1 MKLKIGDKVK
11 FLNDVGEGIVKKI
24 VSESLVNV
32 EIEDGFEVPTLVS
45 ELVKIQDGE
54 DINQNIESLDNE
66 DSNERIEEEVD
77 SVFNR
82 EEGEYIIGNDNPDMS
97 IALIPD
103 YKTSNFING
112 FELFLINNSNYQVL
126 YILSKQENE
135 KQQHIDAGILG
146 ANTKTN
152 FMYLSNKELNKEL
165 TITTQILFYQIH
177 LYKEVVPFIKK
188 IHIDP
193 FEIMDENALIEND
206 FFDTKGIIINLT
218 DDIFIKELENISKG
232 TIEKV
237 IKEKDLPE
245 PKLIKKEKPE
255 LEEVDL
261 HIEELVDNHAGLSNS
276 EILEIQMGKFKIAL
290 ESAVRKKV
298 EKIVF
303 IHGVGNGTLRY
314 ELRKHIDNHYPKF
327 KYQDASFKEY
337 GYGATMVYL
346 K

>member
-1 MKLKIGDKVK
+1 MKFKIGDKVK

-54 DINQNIESLDNE
+54 DISQNIEFSDNE
-66 DSNERIEEEVD
+66 NFNEKIEEEVE
-77 SVFNR
+77 SVFNT
-82 EEGEYIIGNDNPDMS
+82 EVGEYIIGNDNPEIF

-103 YKTSNFING
+103 FKNSNFING
-112 FELFLINNSNYQVL
+112 FDLFLINNSNYQVL
-126 YILSKQENE
+126 YVLSKLENE
-135 KQQHIDAGILG
+135 KQEHIDAGILG
-146 ANTKTN
+146 ANTKIN

-165 TITTQILFYQIH
+165 IITTQTLFYQIH
-177 LYKEVVPFIKK
+177 LYKEIPPFIKK

-193 FEIMDENALIEND
+193 FEIMDETALIEND
-206 FFDTKGIIINLT
+206 FFETKGIIINLT
-218 DDIFIKELENISKG
+218 DDIFIKELENISKSSV
-232 TIEKV
+232 EKV

-245 PKLIKKEKPE
+245 PKLIKQEKPE
-255 LEEVDL
+255 IEEIDL

-276 EILEIQMGKFKIAL
+276 EILEIQMSRFKIAL
-290 ESAVRKKV
+290 EGALRNNIKKV
-298 EKIVF
+298 VF

-314 ELRKHIDNHYPKF
+314 ELRKHIDNRYPKC

-346 K
+346 Y